1 MTSSTTDTEERPD
14 GPSADSGMT
23 STRGERVGWY
33 SYSWANHGYIT
44 VAGAVFLGPFL
55 VAAAKIA
62 AGCDPGDSCRGH
74 YVHPLGI
81 PVAAGSYFSYLVTLG
96 TLLTVVVLPLVGA
109 LADRFGNRKR
119 MLIGFAYLGALS
131 TCGMVFVTGD
141 RYLLGGV
148 LYLLANIGLQAAAM
162 LQNSYVPQ
170 LAGAERRDAVS
181 SIGFATGYLGGA
193 LLLAASLVALV
204 LHPDDKLTVA
214 RWGIFAAGVW
224 WGVFTIVTVLLLKE
238 RAAPTG
244 ESSLGGRP
252 VAAGSVLT
260 EGFRQLGRTLRLL
273 VRQTPLTLF
282 FLVAFFVYND
292 GIQTVIS
299 QASVYGTYQLKLDQS
314 VLVETILLV
323 QFVAFGGALLLGRL
337 ARTFGARKTVLA
349 ALALWVVVIVAA
361 FWLPVGKAGPFLAL
375 GVLIGIVMGGS
386 QALSRSLFSQL
397 VPRGREAEYFGIYA
411 IGDVGTSWVGTLLF
425 GVVYQATFDYRP
437 AIFSLLVFFVI
448 GFVLLLAVPMRRA
461 ILAAGNTPP
470 RLL

>member
-1 MTSSTTDTEERPD
+1 
-14 GPSADSGMT
+14 
-23 STRGERVGWY
+23 
-33 SYSWANHGYIT
+33 
-44 VAGAVFLGPFL
+44 
-55 VAAAKIA
+55 
-62 AGCDPGDSCRGH
+62 
-74 YVHPLGI
+74 
-81 PVAAGSYFSYLVTLG
+81 
-96 TLLTVVVLPLVGA
+96 
-109 LADRFGNRKR
+109 
-119 MLIGFAYLGALS
+119 
-131 TCGMVFVTGD
+131 
-141 RYLLGGV
+141 
-148 LYLLANIGLQAAAM
+148 
-162 LQNSYVPQ
+162 
-170 LAGAERRDAVS
+170 
-181 SIGFATGYLGGA
+181 
-193 LLLAASLVALV
+193 
-204 LHPDDKLTVA
+204 
-214 RWGIFAAGVW
+214 VW

>member
-1 MTSSTTDTEERPD
+1 MTTTETPA
-14 GPSADSGMT
+14 PPATGMT

-33 SYSWANHGYIT
+33 SYSWANHGFIT

-55 VAAAKIA
+55 VSAAKVA
-62 AGCDPGDSCRGH
+62 AGCDPGDSCKGH

-96 TLLTVVVLPLVGA
+96 TLLTVVILPLVGA
-109 LADRFGNRKR
+109 LADRYGNRKR

-131 TCGMVFVTGD
+131 TCGLVFVTGG
-141 RYLLGGV
+141 RYVLGGV

-193 LLLAASLVALV
+193 LLLTASLVALQFNS
-204 LHPDDKLTVA
+204 DDKLTVA
-214 RWGIFAAGVW
+214 RWCIFAAGVW
-224 WGVFTIVTVLLLKE
+224 WGVFTIVTVLLLKD
-238 RAAPTG
+238 RAVPTG

-252 VAAGSVLT
+252 VATGSVLT
-260 EGFRQLGRTLRLL
+260 EGFRQLGRTLKVL

-299 QASVYGTYQLKLDQS
+299 QASVYGTEQLKLGQS

-337 ARTFGARKTVLA
+337 ARVIGARKTVLA

-375 GVLIGIVMGGS
+375 GVLIGVVMGGS

-437 AIFSLLVFFVI
+437 AIFSLLVFFVV
-448 GFVLLLAVPMRRA
+448 GFVLLLAVPIRRA
-461 ILAAGNTPP
+461 IAAAGNTPP